1 MDARIGSLWH
11 KTAGEATPR
20 INPRHRG
27 GPVCPAVRLSFQ
39 VFLKT
44 LCGAVIVILNATSFF
59 CFQIVDLFDGELDV
73 ELRAGS
79 NGDHGGLTEGEHV
92 RPGPELAGLVYE
104 EVVSV
109 VVILVS

>member
-1 MDARIGSLWH
+1 MFEVDQEIEVGGQTGG
-11 KTAGEATPR
+11 TAVGLEF
-20 INPRHRG
+20 G
-27 GPVCPAVRLSFQ
+27 GVEPVDSAVRLGFQ

-92 RPGPELAGLVYE
+92 RPWPELAGLVYE